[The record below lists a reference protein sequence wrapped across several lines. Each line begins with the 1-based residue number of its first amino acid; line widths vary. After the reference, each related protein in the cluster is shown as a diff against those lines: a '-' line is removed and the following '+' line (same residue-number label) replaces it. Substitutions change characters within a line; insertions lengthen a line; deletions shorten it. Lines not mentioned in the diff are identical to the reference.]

1 MLANISTT
9 TAFLMLDMI
18 LLIYDAE
25 IEIAAHHDF
34 REGDPK
40 NGSIRLFILTYI
52 YIYAHTYYLFNND
65 CVIGAWPVAIYGWE
79 GLGVGGWVANG

>member
-1 MLANISTT
+1 
-9 TAFLMLDMI
+9 MLDII

-34 REGDPK
+34 REGDPRPEERK
-40 NGSIRLFILTYI
+40 YKATYFDVYTRI
-52 YIYAHTYYLFNND
+52 HIND